1 MAEDYLNIIAGEME
15 KLSRDEKETILLRL
29 RDEVDKVDKDISG
42 LLIRRIKISLEIG
55 AIKKSL
61 ELAAYDAKREKE
73 IGENIEK
80 FSEDL
85 EIKNTLKRIYE
96 RIIDES
102 RAIQK
107 EREK

>member
-1 MAEDYLNIIAGEME
+1 MTNDYFNLIRNEME
-15 KLSRDEKETILLRL
+15 KLSQDDKENILLRL
-29 RDEVDKVDKDISG
+29 RDDVDNLDKEISA
-42 LLIRRIKISLEIG
+42 LLIKRIKISLEIG

-61 ELAAYDAKREKE
+61 GLAAYDAKREKE

-80 FSEDL
+80 FSGDV